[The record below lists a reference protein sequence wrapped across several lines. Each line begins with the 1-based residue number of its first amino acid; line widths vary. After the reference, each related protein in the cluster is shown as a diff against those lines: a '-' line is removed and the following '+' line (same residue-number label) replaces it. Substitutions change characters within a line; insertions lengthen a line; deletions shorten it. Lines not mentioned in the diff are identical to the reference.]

1 MAAIGDYIC
10 ADETTVTVLGE
21 GPADN
26 HPEVTAM
33 VLGRRLD
40 MQASDLQPQYA
51 EEMST
56 GYQENARLQD
66 LPQAQQ
72 MTYVRPLAT
81 PSRPSRMPHW
91 FGAGFIERV
100 TSIAHWP
107 FLVGKR
113 HTPLTVGM
121 AYGKLPYKSPG
132 WDQSRVNILNNPSV
146 AYGDLTALSPIIYP
160 ASEDV

>member
-1 MAAIGDYIC
+1 MAAIGGYVC
-10 ADETTVTVLGE
+10 ADESDVLILGE

-26 HPEVTAM
+26 SPETTAM

-40 MQASDLQPQYA
+40 KQASDYQPA
-51 EEMST
+51 FTEEMST
-56 GYQENARLQD
+56 GYQVNARLFD

-100 TSIAHWP
+100 TSVAHWP

-113 HTPLTVGM
+113 HVPLTAGM

-132 WDQSRVNILNNPSV
+132 WDQQRVNILNNPSV
-146 AYGDLTALSPIIYP
+146 AYGDLVSLSPFVYP
-160 ASEDV
+160 AQEDV